1 MKKIAT
7 TLLITVMALMAHATP
22 NVYFVSPDGS
32 DSGNGSKGSPFKTF
46 GKAYSTMAAGDTVYF
61 RGGTYTI
68 AESEIMT
75 PGNGTGNYS
84 YVFDIAKTGSET
96 ARTVFAGYPGERP
109 VFDFQN
115 VRPQSRISAFYLHGS
130 YLHLK
135 NFDIIGVQATMHG
148 HYQSECISAR
158 NGSNCIVENIA
169 MHDNMAI
176 GYYAVRGSNNLVKN
190 CDAYNNY
197 DDYSAFKTDEDYNN
211 YKSTGTVANI
221 SETLGGNCDGFG
233 VHLISKN
240 YTGNRFEGC
249 RAWWNSDDGFDCINN
264 QTEVVWDHCW
274 AFYNGFEPN
283 SSTPRGDGNGFK
295 AGGYGMSIP
304 CSGYATDTNNNP
316 LIPQNT
322 ISYCVAYEN
331 KANGFYSNHHL
342 GGNIWKNNTAI
353 YNGVGSSSSN
363 FNMINRDRSNIT
375 TEANDVAGYDH
386 IIENCVSYLPTGT
399 AGNLRHW
406 FNIGESCTLTNNA
419 TIDSQDNNAF
429 VDGARKAWGKAEIEF
444 MASRKADGSLPDI
457 TSFMV
462 AKVGG
467 TLYNNNQGALF
478 QNTDDYISANT
489 FLKFTE
495 AKTWTED
502 YTQDKFL
509 IPAGSTSSYNKVVAR
524 SAQYSDNN
532 ETISFSHYNAEIC
545 GNPVS
550 SSQTTGRYI
559 KFFVKG
565 PCTIEVFAES
575 ATSTDRN
582 IYISE
587 GSYSSTTTP
596 LVSASFTQNK
606 VGKMSYEYT
615 GEYSDA
621 LYLYSPLGTV
631 YLYGIRVTFPNSETE
646 TVPVFITAGQSNTA
660 GRCPN
665 ENLPDYIK
673 SLGEANGSTYK
684 YCNWS
689 YTNGSTRLNESEGV
703 FRKFWPEME
712 SANNSGRFAYD
723 AILYYWIEKA
733 LQKDFYVVKHAMGGT
748 SIDPTCTSSKDYHW
762 SADATWLSENTSCN
776 EGGLSMLKALC
787 SNINKSIDA
796 IAATGKTAD
805 IKAIVWHQGESDRT
819 GTGPDGYHDN
829 LKAVVKYVRDYLVD
843 KTGDSKYATLPFI
856 CGTVPPQSK
865 QYNKKVYDALFTLAE
880 EDANFHVIKTEPG
893 TFIGDQLH
901 FDANCA
907 ERLGIGMYNK
917 MIEQNIIEGV
927 EQVVPEVVYPEGQ
940 PITLDFKTWATA
952 NVGDK
957 NTYQEIVLSEESL
970 TAADGTAI
978 YKAINNSGDGDF
990 SEFAETFALASN
1002 TTSGNN
1008 KVRLRGSVGLQLT
1021 SNQTTTFS
1029 ILNLQPGYGVTITF
1043 GSASTGTTALSA
1055 LSENIFVSDDA
1066 NQTVLSKGTALTSS
1080 SVTYVVKSGTQVDL
1094 TFGSTGGHYINSIVI
1109 TPNMVEIQPG
1119 DDTPSS
1125 IVVHMCGD
1133 SMMSIYGNEST
1144 DTSANDTYIQGMR
1157 GWGQFFQDYFTKES
1171 GIVVQDW
1178 AHTGTTAKGFYN
1190 SANYWSVVMGTNAM
1204 TDTYKAERPYVKDF
1218 VPVKAG
1224 DYVIMCWGHNDQK
1237 GGTLHNGYKTI
1248 EESEYLTYIKIMA
1261 QEVQARGAYPILATS
1276 ICRSLF
1282 SGKTL
1287 TRLGKIDACEAAGET
1302 HSDTNDPFNY
1312 PEAMRNLATE
1322 LGIPCIDLNLAS
1334 QALWEEF
1341 GPGLTASVFF
1351 EGVGTTHTAEKGARA
1366 MGIAA
1371 NLAIRSWDTTTAM
1384 YSNYATLQNAMKTDV
1399 EQYKKEDYASAET
1412 TVATETLWTF
1422 EKTADGTGSYNA
1434 NEVITST
1441 LLDYNGLYLRAYG
1454 SHAMTAVTPGVSKV
1468 IFTLADNSEK
1478 EIPVTMAIST
1488 AGNTN
1493 FISNIPETAGTATS
1507 NYSDRGYAINTSGAG
1522 TLYVSFFC
1530 TGSGSDTNPRYVRM
1544 SFNGNEIEDIRY
1556 NVTSKN
1562 KEVQLI
1568 YHDNKAGTYCFWSEP
1583 TSQLL
1588 AVYYIPDTDSS
1599 EEDMHED
1606 DDQPTHVTSPTES
1619 FHISKPVKYY
1629 DGKSIII
1636 IKGDKA
1642 YSTSGVEIYL

>member
-1 MKKIAT
+1 MKKQLT
-7 TLLITVMALMAHATP
+7 TLLLALCSTVLFAAPKVYYVAT
-22 NVYFVSPDGS
+22 DGS
-32 DSGNGSKGSPFKTF
+32 DSGSGSIDAPFKTF
-46 GKAYSTMAAGDTVYF
+46 GKAYSTIAAGDTVYF
-61 RGGTYTI
+61 RGGTYVI
-68 AESEIMT
+68 DEAEIMT
-75 PGNGTGNYS
+75 PGSGTGSYS
-84 YVFDIAKTGSET
+84 FVFDINKTGT
-96 ARTVFAGYPGERP
+96 ADGRTVFAGYPGERP
-109 VFDFQN
+109 IFDFQN
-115 VRPQSRISAFYLHGS
+115 VKPQSRISAFYLHGS

-148 HYQSECISAR
+148 HYQCECISAR
-158 NGSNCIVENIA
+158 NGSNCIVENIS

-176 GYYAVRGSNNLVKN
+176 GYYAIKGSNNLVKN

-211 YKSTGTVANI
+211 YKSTGTVANT

-233 VHLISKN
+233 IHLINKD

-264 QTEVVWDHCW
+264 QAAVVWDHCW

-283 SSTPRGDGNGFK
+283 SSTARGDGNGFK

-304 CSGYATDTNNNP
+304 CSGYATDDSGNP

-353 YNGVGSSSSN
+353 YNGVGSSSAN
-363 FNMINRDRSNIT
+363 YNMVNRSQEDMAST
-375 TEANDVAGYDH
+375 ATDVAGYDH

-399 AGNLRHW
+399 SGALRHW
-406 FNIGESCTLTNNA
+406 SNIGETCTLTNNA
-419 TIDSQDNNAF
+419 SIDSQDNTAF
-429 VDGARKAWGKAEIEF
+429 VDGARKAWGTAGIEL
-444 MASRKADGSLPDI
+444 MADRQADGSLPEI

-462 AKVGG
+462 AKAGG
-467 TLYNNNQGALF
+467 SLFENNQGALF
-478 QNTDDYISANT
+478 QNVEDYISENT

-502 YTQDKFL
+502 YVQDKFL
-509 IPAGSTSSYNKVVAR
+509 IPAGNTTSYNRVAAR
-524 SAQYSDNN
+524 SAQYSDDV
-532 ETISFSHYNAEIC
+532 ESISFTHYNAEVC
-545 GNPVS
+545 GNPTTS
-550 SSQTTGRYI
+550 STTTGRYI

-565 PCTIEVFAES
+565 PCTIDIFAES
-575 ATSTDRN
+575 ASSTDRDV
-582 IYISE
+582 YITE
-587 GSYSSTTTP
+587 GSYGGSTTP
-596 LVSASFTQNK
+596 LASGSFTQDK
-606 VGKMSYEYT
+606 VSKLSYEYT
-615 GEYSDA
+615 GEYSGA
-621 LYLYSPLGTV
+621 MYIYSPLGAV
-631 YLYGIRVTFPNSETE
+631 YLYGVRITYPQSATE

-660 GRCPN
+660 GRCMN

-673 SLGEANGSTYK
+673 SLGEANSGAYQ

-689 YTNGSTRLNESEGV
+689 YTNGSTRLSESEGV

-776 EGGLSMLKALC
+776 DGGLSMLKALC
-787 SNINKSIDA
+787 SNIGKSIDA
-796 IAATGKTAD
+796 IGAAGKSAD

-829 LKAVVKYVRDYLVD
+829 LQAVVKYIRDYLVD
-843 KTGDSKYATLPFI
+843 KTGDTKYATLPFI

-893 TFIGDQLH
+893 TFIGDDLH

-917 MIEQNIIEGV
+917 MVELNIIDGEA
-927 EQVVPEVVYPEGQ
+927 QTVPDVIYPEGQ
-940 PITLDFKTWATA
+940 PITLDFKTWTAA

-957 NTYQEIVLSEESL
+957 STYQEIVLSEESMS
-970 TAADGTAI
+970 AADGTPI
-978 YKAINNSGDGDF
+978 YKAVNNSGDGDF
-990 SEFAETFALASN
+990 SEFAETFALAAN
-1002 TTSGNN
+1002 TTNGNN

-1021 SNQTTTFS
+1021 SNQTTTLS

-1043 GSASTGTTALSA
+1043 GSASAGTTALAS
-1055 LSENIFVSDDA
+1055 LSENIFASDDA
-1066 NQTVLSKGTALTSS
+1066 TQTVLPKGTALTSS
-1080 SVTYVVKSGTQVDL
+1080 SVTYIVKSGTQIDL
-1094 TFGSTGGHYINSIVI
+1094 TFGSTGGHYINTIVI
-1109 TPNMVEIQPG
+1109 TPDMVEIQPEASA
-1119 DDTPSS
+1119 P
-1125 IVVHMCGD
+1125 IVHMCGD
-1133 SMMSIYGNEST
+1133 SMMSIYGDEST
-1144 DTSANDTYIQGMR
+1144 DTSANDTYTQGMR
-1157 GWGQFFQDYFTKES
+1157 GWGQFFQDYFTEES

-1178 AHTGTTAKGFYN
+1178 AHTGTTAKGFY
-1190 SANYWSVVMGTNAM
+1190 SGANYWPVVMGTNTM

-1237 GGTLHNGYKTI
+1237 GGSLHNGYKTLD
-1248 EESEYLTYIKIMA
+1248 ESEYITYITKMV
-1261 QEVQARGAYPILATS
+1261 QEVQAKGAYPILATS

-1302 HSDTNDPFNY
+1302 HQESDDPFNY
-1312 PEAMRNLATE
+1312 PEAMRQLASS

-1334 QALWEEF
+1334 QTLWEEF

-1371 NLAIRSWDTTTAM
+1371 NLTIRGWDTTLSM
-1384 YSNYATLQNAMKTDV
+1384 YSDYATLQNAMRTDV

-1412 TVATETLWTF
+1412 TVAAETVWTF
-1422 EKTADGTGSYNA
+1422 EKSIDGTTTYNSGD
-1434 NEVITST
+1434 VIASA
-1441 LLDYNGLYLRAYG
+1441 LLDYNGLYMRAYG
-1454 SHAMTAVTPGVSKV
+1454 THTMTAVTPGVSKV
-1468 IFTLADNSEK
+1468 VFTLADNSEK
-1478 EIPVTMAIST
+1478 EIPVTMAAYS

-1493 FISNIPETAGTATS
+1493 FVSNIPETAGTATS
-1507 NYSDRGYAINTSGAG
+1507 NYSDRGYAINTAGAG
-1522 TLYVSFFC
+1522 KLYVSFYC
-1530 TGSGSDTNPRYVRM
+1530 TGNGTEANPRYVRM
-1544 SFNGNEIEDIRY
+1544 SFNGNEIEEVRQ

-1562 KEVQLI
+1562 KEVQLA
-1568 YHDNKAGTYCFWSEP
+1568 YHGNEAGTYCFWSEP

-1588 AVYYIPDTDSS
+1588 AVYYVPDTDTS
-1599 EEDMHED
+1599 EDDMHEG
-1606 DDQPTHVTSPTES
+1606 DDQPTQIATLSAS
-1619 FHISKPVKYY
+1619 LRDGKPMKYY
-1629 DGKSIII
+1629 DGKNIII
-1636 IKGDKA
+1636 VKGDKA
-1642 YSTSGVEIYL
+1642 YSLTGIIIP

>member
-1 MKKIAT
+1 MKKKLL
-7 TLLITVMALMAHATP
+7 TLLLALCSTALFAAPKVYYVAP
-22 NVYFVSPDGS
+22 NGNDGG
-32 DSGNGSKGSPFKTF
+32 SGSIDAPFKTF
-46 GKAYSTMAAGDTVYF
+46 GKAYGTMAAGDTVYF
-61 RGGTYTI
+61 RGGTYIIGET
-68 AESEIMT
+68 EIMT
-75 PGNGTGNYS
+75 PGSGVGSYS
-84 YVFDIAKTGSET
+84 YVFDINKTGT
-96 ARTVFAGYPGERP
+96 AEGRTVFAGYPGERP

-115 VRPQSRISAFYLHGS
+115 VKPQSRISAFYLHGS

-135 NFDIIGVQATMHG
+135 NFEIIGVQATMHG

-176 GYYAVRGSNNLVKN
+176 GYYAIRGSNNLVKN

-211 YKSTGTVANI
+211 YKSTGTVANV

-233 VHLISKN
+233 IHLIGKE

-264 QTEVVWDHCW
+264 QAAVVWDHCW

-283 SSTPRGDGNGFK
+283 SSTARGDGNGFK
-295 AGGYGMSIP
+295 AGGYGMSVP
-304 CSGYATDTNNNP
+304 CGGYATDGSGNP

-331 KANGFYSNHHL
+331 KSNGFYSNHHL
-342 GGNIWKNNTAI
+342 GGNIWQNNTAI
-353 YNGVGSSSSN
+353 YNGIGGSSAN
-363 FNMINRDRSNIT
+363 YNMVNRSQDNMET
-375 TEANDVAGYDH
+375 AATDVDGYGH
-386 IIENCVSYLPTGT
+386 IIENCVSYLPTGSS
-399 AGNLRHW
+399 GSYRNW
-406 FNIGESCTLTNNA
+406 FNIGETCTQTNNA
-419 TIDSQDNNAF
+419 TIDTQDNGTEF
-429 VDGARKAWGKAEIEF
+429 VDGARKGWGSTDIEL
-444 MASRKADGSLPDI
+444 MADRQDDGSLPEI

-462 AKVGG
+462 AKAGSSLFV
-467 TLYNNNQGALF
+467 NNQGALF
-478 QNTDDYISANT
+478 QKMNDYISENT

-495 AKTWTED
+495 AKTWTKD
-502 YTQDKFL
+502 YVQDKFY
-509 IPAGSTSSYNKVVAR
+509 ITTTQTSSYNAVKAK
-524 SAQYSDNN
+524 AATYSDDN
-532 ETISFSHYNAEIC
+532 ETINFTHYNAEIC
-545 GNPVS
+545 GDPNGS
-550 SSQTTGRYI
+550 TTTGRYI
-559 KFFVKG
+559 TFQVMG
-565 PCTIEVFAES
+565 PCTIEVFASS
-575 ATSTDRN
+575 ATANDRTLSLRDGGHN
-582 IYISE
+582 TNHTLLQE
-587 GSYSSTTTP
+587 MT
-596 LVSASFTQNK
+596 VTQNT
-606 VGKMSYEYT
+606 VSKMTYEFT
-615 GEYSDA
+615 GDYSGV
-621 LYLYSPLGTV
+621 LYLYSASGAV
-631 YLYGIRVTFPNSETE
+631 YLYGVRVTFPQSAES
-646 TVPVFITAGQSNTA
+646 VPVFITAGQSNTA
-660 GRCPN
+660 GRCMN

-673 SLGEANGSTYK
+673 TLGEANDGAYQ

-689 YTNGSTRLNESEGV
+689 YTNGSTRQSESEGV

-762 SADATWLSENTSCN
+762 SADAAWLSENTSCN

-787 SNINKSIDA
+787 SNIDKSIDA
-796 IAATGKTAD
+796 VAATGKTAD
-805 IKAIVWHQGESDRT
+805 VKAIVWHQGESDRT
-819 GTGPDGYHDN
+819 GTGPDSYHDN
-829 LKAVVKYVRDYLVD
+829 LKAVVKYIRDYLVD
-843 KTGDSKYATLPFI
+843 KTGDEKYATLPFI

-880 EDANFHVIKTEPG
+880 EDANFYVIKTEPG
-893 TFIGDQLH
+893 TFIGDDLH

-917 MIEQNIIEGV
+917 MVELNIIDGEV
-927 EQVVPEVVYPEGQ
+927 QTVPEVIYPEGQ

-957 NTYQEIVLSEESL
+957 NSYQEIVLNEESM
-970 TAADGTAI
+970 TAADGTLI

-990 SEFAETFALASN
+990 SEFVETFALAAN

-1021 SNQTTTFS
+1021 SNQKTTLS

-1043 GSASTGTTALSA
+1043 GSASSGTTALA
-1055 LSENIFVSDDA
+1055 TLSENIFVSTDA
-1066 NQTVLSKGTALTSS
+1066 TQTVLAKGTALTSS
-1080 SVTYVVKSGTQVDL
+1080 SVTYAVKSGTQVDL

-1109 TPNMVEIQPG
+1109 TPDLVEINEEEG
-1119 DDTPSS
+1119 GTP
-1125 IVVHMCGD
+1125 VVHMCGD
-1133 SMMSIYGNEST
+1133 SMMSIYGDEST
-1144 DTSANDTYIQGMR
+1144 DTSANDTYTQGMR
-1157 GWGQFFQDYFTKES
+1157 GWGQFFQDYFTEES

-1190 SANYWSVVMGTNAM
+1190 GANYWPVVMGTNTM

-1237 GGTLHNGYKTI
+1237 GGSLHNGYKTI
-1248 EESEYLTYIKIMA
+1248 TESEYTTYITTMVN
-1261 QEVQARGAYPILATS
+1261 EVKAKGAYPILATS

-1302 HSDTNDPFNY
+1302 HKESDDPFNY
-1312 PEAMRNLATE
+1312 PEAMRNLASS

-1334 QALWEEF
+1334 QTLWEDF
-1341 GPGLTASVFF
+1341 GPGLTSSVFF

-1371 NLAIRSWDTTTAM
+1371 NLAIRSWDTTTEA
-1384 YSNYATLQNAMKTDV
+1384 YADYATLQAAMKTDV

-1422 EKTADGTGSYNA
+1422 EESADGTTTYNSGD
-1434 NEVITST
+1434 VIASA
-1441 LLDYNGLYLRAYG
+1441 LLDYNGLYMRAYG
-1454 SHAMTAVTPGVSKV
+1454 THTMTAATPGLSKV
-1468 IFTLADNSEK
+1468 VFTLADSSTK
-1478 EIPVTMAIST
+1478 EVPVTMAAAS

-1493 FISNIPETAGTATS
+1493 FVSNIPETAGAAANNNT
-1507 NYSDRGYAINTSGAG
+1507 DRAYAINTSGAG
-1522 TLYVSFFC
+1522 TLYVAFYC
-1530 TGSGSDTNPRYVRM
+1530 TGNGTEANPRYVRM
-1544 SFNGNEIEDIRY
+1544 SFNGNEIEEVRQ

-1562 KEVQLI
+1562 KEVQLT
-1568 YHDNKAGTYCFWSEP
+1568 YHGTEAGTYCFWSEP
-1583 TSQLL
+1583 ASQLL
-1588 AVYYIPDTDSS
+1588 AVYYVPDSDSS
-1599 EEDMHED
+1599 EDDMHED
-1606 DDQPTHVTSPTES
+1606 ETSVINTVADRG
-1619 FHISKPVKYY
+1619 INKPKKYFN
-1629 DGKSIII
+1629 GKRIVIVR
-1636 IKGDKA
+1636 GDKE
-1642 YSTSGVEIYL
+1642 YTMEGKEVR